1 MLADSTWTVTTGIS
15 AQSMTDVFISYAS
28 EDRERARVLAIALE
42 ARGWSVWWDRKI
54 VPGQSFDQ
62 VIERALETA
71 KSVVVLWSENS
82 ITSDWVKNEAAAAAE
97 RGVLVPSLIKNIKLP
112 LEFRHK
118 QAANL
123 VGWEGDLSHEGFQAL
138 CNGITTTIT
147 GVAQPQ
153 PTFTPRR
160 ESRWNHRW
168 TLGAIVAIAI
178 AIAIAIASGITY
190 FVRDTW
196 QPPDTIE
203 HPIDTRPTPGPREEI
218 YSRLAEAQGRGLE
231 MLAQR
236 NPEALAHIDEN
247 LRESDAA
254 IRTFPDDPRFHILK
268 GYILKDVYQS
278 PSSKLLLRSE
288 QRREYLLRARES
300 AEQALRLDP
309 GNAAAHNLMG
319 NVLYFEGD
327 CLAAIRE
334 YDIALER
341 NREDWFTSVIEGDK
355 HLALQKLESN
365 TCPEH

>member
-1 MLADSTWTVTTGIS
+1 
-15 AQSMTDVFISYAS
+15 MTDVFISYAS
-28 EDRERARVLAIALE
+28 ENRERARVLANALE
-42 ARGWSVWWDRKI
+42 TRGWSVWWDRKI
-54 VPGQSFDQ
+54 VPGQSFDR
-62 VIERALETA
+62 VIEHALETA

-82 ITSDWVKNEAAAAAE
+82 ITSDWVKNEATAAAE
-97 RGVLVPSLIKNIKLP
+97 RDVLVPSLIENVKLP

-147 GVAQPQ
+147 GVASPQ
-153 PTFTPRR
+153 PTITLRR
-160 ESRWNHRW
+160 EFRWDHRW

-178 AIAIAIASGITY
+178 AIAIGISN
-190 FVRDTW
+190 FVMDTG
-196 QPPDTIE
+196 QSTDTIE
-203 HPIDTRPTPGPREEI
+203 HLIDTTPTPGPREEI
-218 YSRLAEAQGRGLE
+218 YRRLAEAQGRGLE

-236 NPEALAHIDEN
+236 HPEALAHIDEN

-300 AEQALRLDP
+300 AEQARRLDP
-309 GNAAAHNLMG
+309 DNAAAHNLMG

-341 NREDWFTSVIEGDK
+341 NREDWFTGVIEGDK
-355 HLALQKLESN
+355 RLALQRLESN